1 MPIILDFLEKFYE
14 QGNVSFEFQNNNKKF
29 LYCISLNKDNKL
41 DVLEK
46 QYDEDDE
53 FFYHSNDVSI
63 AVPLAHL
70 VSFSVLKKSVVQ
82 NKKFLMNCVEDD
94 IFLKRNEQGINIVY
108 NNLEKLFENACCLKE
123 DFILACESE
132 SKFLDFLIKC
142 VPSQIDE
149 TLLSDFNT
157 IKILCRNQFRAF
169 NDYLLKGTQLYS
181 DLKNSDK
188 TNYQDRLEL
197 WNSFIGKKDN
207 VKSDMPKEAVKTR
220 ARVLDYE
227 NISYEFLEERIYPV
241 NPAVGRDKELEQ
253 LCISLFTLTKS
264 PILVGEAGV
273 GKTAIVEGLG
283 YLIQKGEVPLNLQD
297 KKIMKVSIASL
308 VSGCMYVGS
317 FEKKLEVLM
326 SYMRDNP
333 NVILF
338 LDELHT
344 AVGAGAGS
352 KSDLDL
358 ANILKPYLDRSGIKI
373 IGSTTWEEY
382 DNFISRDPAFRRRFE
397 KINVLEPDKL
407 ALSQIISSY
416 ISKLSI
422 LTKVVYP
429 FDEDKHEKIISIL
442 MEATESKNRV
452 YNDKRYNPDLVLS
465 IIEKAYAYA
474 QYNSHTSLELEDFS
488 KAIATSN
495 VLYEEIRLRMAK
507 KMMALSNILNVRRAK
522 VLMFPNNSSL

>member
-108 NNLEKLFENACCLKE
+108 NNLEELFENACCLKE

-273 GKTAIVEGLG
+273 G
-283 YLIQKGEVPLNLQD
+283 
-297 KKIMKVSIASL
+297 
-308 VSGCMYVGS
+308 
-317 FEKKLEVLM
+317 
-326 SYMRDNP
+326 
-333 NVILF
+333 
-338 LDELHT
+338 
-344 AVGAGAGS
+344 
-352 KSDLDL
+352 
-358 ANILKPYLDRSGIKI
+358 
-373 IGSTTWEEY
+373 
-382 DNFISRDPAFRRRFE
+382 
-397 KINVLEPDKL
+397 
-407 ALSQIISSY
+407 
-416 ISKLSI
+416 
-422 LTKVVYP
+422 
-429 FDEDKHEKIISIL
+429 
-442 MEATESKNRV
+442 
-452 YNDKRYNPDLVLS
+452 
-465 IIEKAYAYA
+465 
-474 QYNSHTSLELEDFS
+474 
-488 KAIATSN
+488 
-495 VLYEEIRLRMAK
+495 
-507 KMMALSNILNVRRAK
+507 
-522 VLMFPNNSSL
+522 